1 MIDWEQLEKSLGVSF
16 KNKDL
21 LTTAF
26 VHRSYLNENPSFH
39 LPHNERIEFLG
50 DAVIEL
56 AVTKY
61 LYAKF
66 PDKPEGELTTWRAA
80 LVKASSLADLAKELN
95 FGEYLLLSRGET
107 KETGKARDE
116 ILSNTMEAF
125 VGALY
130 LDQGFEICE
139 KFIGQHLLPKL
150 DSIIAN
156 KLFQDAKSRFQEVAQ
171 EKAGIT
177 PVYKT
182 LEEWGPDHQKY
193 FKVGAML
200 GEETIG
206 EGVGSSK
213 QEAEE
218 AAARNA
224 LKNKRWH

>member
-1 MIDWEQLEKSLGVSF
+1 MKDWEQLEKNLGVSF

-21 LTTAF
+21 LTHAF

-39 LPHNERIEFLG
+39 LSHNERIEFLG

-61 LYAKF
+61 LFDKY

-80 LVKASSLADLAKELN
+80 LVRAVTLAELAKELN
-95 FGEYLLLSRGET
+95 FGDYLLLSRGEA

-116 ILSNTMEAF
+116 ILSNTLEAF

-139 KFIGQHLLPKL
+139 EFIGKHLLPKL
-150 DSIIAN
+150 EPILEN
-156 KLFQDAKSRFQEVAQ
+156 KLFQDAKSLFQEVAQ
-171 EKAGIT
+171 EKTGIT
-177 PVYKT
+177 PTYKT
-182 LEEWGPDHQKY
+182 LEEWGPDHQKH
-193 FKVGAML
+193 FKVGVML
-200 GEETIG
+200 NSEVVG
-206 EGVGSSK
+206 EGQGSSK

-218 AAARNA
+218 AAAKNA
-224 LKNKRWH
+224 LKNKRWK

>member
-1 MIDWEQLEKSLGVSF
+1 MKDWEQLEKDLRVSF

-21 LTTAF
+21 LTNAF
-26 VHRSYLNENPSFH
+26 VHRSYLNENPSFQ

-80 LVKASSLADLAKELN
+80 LVKASSLAELAKELM
-95 FGEYLLLSRGET
+95 FGDYLLLSRGEA

-116 ILSNTMEAF
+116 ILSNTLEAF

-139 KFIGQHLLPKL
+139 KFIGAHLLPKL

-171 EKAGIT
+171 EKMGIT

-182 LEEWGPDHQKY
+182 LEEWGPDHQKH

-200 GEETIG
+200 GEETAG
-206 EGVGSSK
+206 EGEGSSK

-218 AAARNA
+218 AAAKNA
-224 LKNKRWH
+224 LKVKRWH